1 MSTSARVARAAASD
15 RALPASVPPTPPT
28 STRSAPSA
36 STLGGQSIG
45 HRGRQAVR
53 ADRHAAGERLAE
65 GDEVG
70 PQAPGLGAARRGRP
84 RACGSR
90 RSAAACP
97 CGRTRS
103 RSPSRKPGSGRT
115 MPMLVRAGSVM
126 THGDLLVG
134 QGRLH
139 GREVVPLDGPGGGR
153 RIHRGTDVP
162 GSRRPCGRRGRAP
175 RRSRRRCRGSCR
187 RSTPRAGR
195 PVTRRARRSAQ
206 RLASV
211 AERAKDQRGSPK
223 RARQLAG
230 HPRRV
235 LGGEHGR
242 DAAEVLHSVSHGR
255 HGGRRRV
262 TRHRTRVAE
271 REVDVG
277 VAVEVGDAAARGLG
291 EEDRE
296 AAGPL
301 GHPRHR
307 HAADQV
313 GGGGG
318 RRGGR
323 PGASGGEGGALA
335 VQQLLQP

>member
-1 MSTSARVARAAASD
+1 MQPPG
-15 RALPASVPPTPPT
+15 PAESVWVSSISSSVPV
-28 STRSAPSA
+28 RSHS
-36 STLGGQSIG
+36 
-45 HRGRQAVR
+45 
-53 ADRHAAGERLAE
+53 
-65 GDEVG
+65 
-70 PQAPGLGAARRGRP
+70 
-84 RACGSR
+84 
-90 RSAAACP
+90 
-97 CGRTRS
+97 S

-126 THGDLLVG
+126 TTATCSSARAASTDARSFHST
-134 QGRLH
+134 R
-139 GREVVPLDGPGGGR
+139 PGGGG

-162 GSRRPCGRRGRAP
+162 GSRHRAAVGAAHHEGLVDGAVVAVGEARHEPAPGHQAGEAERPAVGV
-175 RRSRRRCRGSCR
+175 RRREGEGPARQ
-187 RSTPRAGR
+187 PE
-195 PVTRRARRSAQ
+195 ARR
-206 RLASV
+206 
-211 AERAKDQRGSPK
+211 
-223 RARQLAG
+223 QLVG

-262 TRHRTRVAE
+262 TRHRTRVTE

-277 VAVEVGDAAARGLG
+277 VAVEVGDAAPRSLG

-301 GHPRHR
+301 GHPGHR

-323 PGASGGEGGALA
+323 PGASGREGGTLA
-335 VQQLLQP
+335 DQQLLQP